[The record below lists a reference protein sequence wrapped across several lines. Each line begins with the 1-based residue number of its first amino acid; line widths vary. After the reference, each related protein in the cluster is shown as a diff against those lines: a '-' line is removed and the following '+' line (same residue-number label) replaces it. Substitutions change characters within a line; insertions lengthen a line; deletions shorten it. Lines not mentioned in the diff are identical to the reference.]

1 MLFTATLF
9 IDFSAMAITLWLAF
23 YLLARGFPSLISIR
37 AFIVLLALS
46 GFFLSAF
53 INLFRPIPG
62 TASVRAVLLVIG
74 LATWFSL
81 TGQFIPPK
89 KQKVFRWI
97 RTGFYILAG
106 IISLMLL
113 SVHNAFVGEPANIM
127 WVGRMGLGVPFLLYG
142 IFQVVACIGI
152 LYNLLA
158 DKRFVL
164 SKQGRFLLYA
174 SLLPILAVGYGIL
187 ALALAPPL
195 PRLVQ
200 DLLIFSGVLLL
211 GVSVARYQTFVERR
225 TTLQDFPIS
234 ALTVLGLSAL
244 YAYLA
249 HRLGLEPLFIVV
261 AMQVAILTHSIYD
274 LVREILD
281 RKRLSQESSF
291 RRQLRQ
297 LEKDLLSE
305 DGLQRSLQE
314 GLELLCGTL
323 KASGG
328 FIAVRS
334 PEAFI
339 VTTTS
344 RSIPRRSQ
352 LSPEAVACED
362 VSRPVN
368 LPLDNIAWI
377 APAFEAGVQV
387 AVVGIGYPAARQ
399 DYSQDD
405 LDLFAEVADRMGS
418 IATLRDTQSN
428 RVDRLQQLLSE
439 ATSGADDLHSNTV
452 QMIAAM
458 ADNPHPE
465 LVKMVEDG
473 LRQLY
478 DYVALGELP
487 LAGWS
492 GLNPGS
498 SIERGKRLQK
508 LLMEAIEALRP
519 PGPRPKEPLP
529 RLWYN
534 YSVLHDAYVEGVP
547 NREIMARLYIS
558 EGTFNRTR
566 RNALRGLAR
575 LFLEHERAASSVTQR
590 GR

>member
-9 IDFSAMAITLWLAF
+9 IDISAMAITLWLAF

-53 INLFRPIPG
+53 VNLFRQIPG
-62 TASVRAVLLVIG
+62 TASIRAVLLVIG

-81 TGQFIPPK
+81 TGQFIPP
-89 KQKVFRWI
+89 QKRRTFRWI
-97 RTGFYILAG
+97 RTSFYILSS
-106 IISLMLL
+106 IIAFMLL
-113 SVHNAFVGEPANIM
+113 GTHNAFVGEPANLL
-127 WVGRMGLGVPFLLYG
+127 WVGRMGFGLPFLLYG
-142 IFQVVACIGI
+142 IFQVVASVGI

-158 DKRFVL
+158 DRKFVF
-164 SKQGRFLLYA
+164 SIQGRYLLYA
-174 SLLPILAVGYGIL
+174 SFLPILAVGYGVL
-187 ALALAPPL
+187 ALALAPPM

-234 ALTVLGLSAL
+234 ALTLLGLSTM

-249 HRLGLEPLFIVV
+249 YRLGLEPLLIILI
-261 AMQVAILTHSIYD
+261 MQVAILTHSIYD
-274 LVREILD
+274 LVREILE
-281 RKRLSQESSF
+281 RKRLNRESSF

-297 LEKDLLSE
+297 LEKDILSE

-314 GLELLCGTL
+314 GLELLCQTL

-339 VTTTS
+339 VNATS
-344 RSIPRRSQ
+344 RSIPLGSR
-352 LSPEAVACED
+352 LSPAAVACED
-362 VSRPVN
+362 VSRPDN
-368 LPLDNIAWI
+368 LHRDDLAWM
-377 APAFEAGVQV
+377 APAFEAGAQV

-418 IATLRDTQSN
+418 IVTLRDAQSN
-428 RVDRLQQLLSE
+428 RTDRLQQLLSE
-439 ATSGADDLHSNTV
+439 ASSDANDLHLNTRK
-452 QMIAAM
+452 MIAAM
-458 ADNPHPE
+458 AHNPDSE
-465 LVKMVEDG
+465 MVKMVEDG

-478 DYVALGELP
+478 DYIALGELP
-487 LAGWS
+487 LAEWS
-492 GLNPGS
+492 GSSLSS
-498 SIERGKRLQK
+498 SIERGKRLQQI
-508 LLMEAIEALRP
+508 LLDAIEVLRP
-519 PGPRPKEPLP
+519 PGPRPQEPLP
-529 RLWYN
+529 RLWFN
-534 YSVLHDAYVEGVP
+534 YSILHDAYVEGVP

-575 LFLEHERAASSVTQR
+575 LFLEYEKTTGSTAVK
-590 GR
+590 GG

>member
-1 MLFTATLF
+1 MLFTATL
-9 IDFSAMAITLWLAF
+9 IVDFSAMAITLWLAF

-53 INLFRPIPG
+53 VNLFRQIPG
-62 TASVRAVLLVIG
+62 TASIRAVLLVIG

-81 TGQFIPPK
+81 TGQFIPPQ
-89 KQKVFRWI
+89 KQRIFRWI
-97 RTGFYILAG
+97 RIGFYILAG
-106 IISLMLL
+106 MIAFMLL
-113 SVHNAFVGEPANIM
+113 RTYNAFVGEPANIL
-127 WVGRMGLGVPFLLYG
+127 WVGRMGLGLPFLLYG
-142 IFQVVACIGI
+142 IFQIVACIGI
-152 LYNLLA
+152 LFNLLA
-158 DKRFVL
+158 DRKFVFSL
-164 SKQGRFLLYA
+164 QGRYLLYA
-174 SLLPILAVGYGIL
+174 SFLPILAVGYGVL
-187 ALALAPPL
+187 ALALTPPL

-234 ALTVLGLSAL
+234 ALTLLGLSAV

-249 HRLGLEPLFIVV
+249 YRLGFEPLFIVV
-261 AMQVAILTHSIYD
+261 TMQFAILTHSIYD
-274 LVREILD
+274 LVREILE

-297 LEKDLLSE
+297 LDKDILSE
-305 DGLQRSLQE
+305 AGLQRSLQE
-314 GLELLCGTL
+314 GLELLCQTL

-328 FIAVRS
+328 FIAVRN

-339 VTTTS
+339 VTAAS
-344 RSIPRRSQ
+344 RSLPLGSQ
-352 LSPEAVACED
+352 LSPAAVSCED
-362 VSRPVN
+362 VSRPDN
-368 LPLDNIAWI
+368 LTLENIAWI
-377 APAFEAGVQV
+377 APAFEAGAQV

-399 DYSQDD
+399 DYSQAD

-418 IATLRDTQSN
+418 IVTLWDAQSN
-428 RVDRLQQLLSE
+428 RADRLQQLLSE
-439 ATSGADDLHSNTV
+439 ASSDAHDLLSNTKK
-452 QMIAAM
+452 MMAAI
-458 ADNPHPE
+458 ADNPDPE
-465 LVKMVEDG
+465 MVRMVEDG

-478 DYVALGELP
+478 DYIALGQLP

-492 GLNPGS
+492 GSNLDS
-498 SIERGKRLQK
+498 SIERGKRLQQ
-508 LLMEAIEALRP
+508 LLIDAIEALRP

-575 LFLEHERAASSVTQR
+575 LLLEQERSMGSAVAK
-590 GR
+590 GG